1 MAEAK
6 TQPRPLRFGN
16 FELDLRAGELRRA
29 GVKLKLS
36 GQPFQLLTILLEHA
50 GEVVTREELREQLWP
65 DTFVD
70 FDQSL
75 NKAINKIREVLRDSA
90 ESPRF
95 VETLP
100 RCGYRFIAPVDSGEP
115 ASEKLTEEA
124 PPKPPPKAS
133 LKPLHY
139 GLMVFGVALI
149 TVAGLAPWKS

>member
-70 FDQSL
+70 FDHSL
-75 NKAINKIREVLRDSA
+75 NKRSIRFERCS
-90 ESPRF
+90 EIPRRARASSKHCLG
-95 VETLP
+95 VV
-100 RCGYRFIAPVDSGEP
+100 IA
-115 ASEKLTEEA
+115 L
-124 PPKPPPKAS
+124 
-133 LKPLHY
+133 
-139 GLMVFGVALI
+139 
-149 TVAGLAPWKS
+149 